1 MEFKIIKGVR
11 HYRMN
16 SNEPWK
22 VDNLS
27 QAEMERL
34 LRESEKKVTEKPPVS
49 QRSATSR
56 TQKKKGFLERIFR

>member
-16 SNEPWK
+16 PDEPWK

-27 QAEMERL
+27 QAEMERIM
-34 LRESEKKVTEKPPVS
+34 SELKKRGTENASASKKPAGS
-49 QRSATSR
+49 S
-56 TQKKKGFLERIFR
+56 KKNNFLENILR